1 MRYDILDD
9 KGKIINT
16 IVAEPSFVEAKYP
29 GKYRE
34 IEEAPV
40 VAHPV
45 DPIDPLAEIKEKID
59 RILGDVSL
67 IKEQTKPK

>member
-40 VAHPV
+40 VAPIS
-45 DPIDPLAEIKEKID
+45 IDPLAEIKEKID